1 MDATNPTRMR
11 VGFFLTVTTFW
22 LFTHI
27 YVGWRLVKPSGLAG
41 WRRLAVWGPLA
52 LSFGLTPATFFAMS
66 HSGQAFADALQ
77 WLGFLSMGLFSL
89 VLVGMWLR
97 DLAWLALLLVDRVV
111 ATPLRDPARRGFL
124 ANALNLGVLAVS
136 GAMAGLGYSQAV
148 QDPDLEE
155 HEVPVEGLDP
165 ALDGF
170 TIVQISDVH
179 VGPTVRGPVL
189 ERVVAAIN
197 ALEPDLVAVTGDLVD
212 GQVSGIGPHIR
223 ALADLRATHGA
234 FFVTGNHE
242 YYSGWEP
249 WAKLVQSLGVEVLL
263 DEHRVLDHAGA
274 ALIVGGVTDHS
285 AARTQ
290 PDHLGDAVLAFDG
303 APAGF
308 RLLLAHQPR
317 SYELALEAAVDLQI
331 SGHTHGGQY
340 FPFTALIHLAQPF
353 SQGLHRVADRMW
365 LYVNRGTTYWGPPI
379 RLGAPQEITKLVLRR
394 A

>member
-1 MDATNPTRMR
+1 M
-11 VGFFLTVTTFW
+11 GFVLTVTTFW
-22 LFTHI
+22 LVTHL
-27 YVGWRLVKPSGLAG
+27 YVGLRLLKPSGLAG
-41 WRRLAVWGPLA
+41 WRKLWVWGPL
-52 LSFGLTPATFFAMS
+52 LVSFGMTPATFFAMS
-66 HSGQAFADALQ
+66 SSGEAFADALQ
-77 WLGFLSMGLFSL
+77 WLGYLLMGLFSL
-89 VLVGMWLR
+89 VLVTMWVR
-97 DLAWLALLLVDRVV
+97 DAAWVVLLVVDRVV

-124 ANALNLGVLAVS
+124 ANALNLGVLGVS
-136 GAMAGLGYSQAV
+136 GVMTGLGYSQAV
-148 QDPDLEE
+148 QDPDVEE
-155 HEVPVEGLDP
+155 LEVPVEGLDP

-170 TIVQISDVH
+170 TIVQVSDIH

-189 ERVVAAIN
+189 ERIVEAIN
-197 ALEPDLVAVTGDLVD
+197 ALKPDLVAVTGDLVD
-212 GQVSGIGPHIR
+212 GQVSGIGPHLR
-223 ALADLRATHGA
+223 ALADIQATHGA

-274 ALIVGGVTDHS
+274 SLVVGGVTDHS
-285 AARTQ
+285 AARME
-290 PDHLGDAVLAFDG
+290 PDHLGDAVLAFAG
-303 APAGF
+303 APRGF

-317 SYELALEAAVDLQI
+317 SYELALEAGVDLQV

-353 SQGLHRVADRMW
+353 SQGLHRVAEKMW

-379 RLGAPQEITKLVLRR
+379 RLGAPQEITRLVLRR